1 MITFHSCDRRYPF
14 LWESQRQPAARWHA
28 PDDGPAQYLA
38 DTPDGAW
45 AEFLRHEEITDAA
58 DLAGVSRALWAVD
71 VEATGLEKPTLP
83 QAVMRGDL
91 TTYPACQRE
100 AKRLRTRG
108 FLGIVAP
115 AAALAP
121 GTAGGYRVDGG
132 FVAGPR
138 RDGSTVVLFGQRPDA
153 VGWLVVDKGRPPA
166 ELLER
171 VRHL

>member
-1 MITFHSCDRRYPF
+1 MITFRTCDRRYPF

-45 AEFLRHEEITDAA
+45 AEFLRHEEITDAV
-58 DLAGVSRALWAVD
+58 DLAGVCRALWAID
-71 VEATGLEKPTLP
+71 VEATGLETPTLP
-83 QAVMRGDL
+83 QGVMRGDL

-100 AKRLRTRG
+100 AKRLRKRG

-115 AAALAP
+115 TAALAP
-121 GTAGGYRVDGG
+121 GTAGGFRVDDGL
-132 FVAGPR
+132 VAGPR
-138 RDGSTVVLFGQRPDA
+138 RDGSTVVLFGRRPDA
-153 VGWLVVDKGRPPA
+153 VGWLVVDEGRPPA
-166 ELLER
+166 ELVER